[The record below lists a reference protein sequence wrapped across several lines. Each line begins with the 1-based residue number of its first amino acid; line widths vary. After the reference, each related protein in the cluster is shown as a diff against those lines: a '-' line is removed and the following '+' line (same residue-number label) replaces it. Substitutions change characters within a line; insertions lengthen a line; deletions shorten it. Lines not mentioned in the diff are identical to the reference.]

1 MAIQADQVLDT
12 SGTVC
17 PVPVL
22 RTLRLLK
29 TMEVGQV
36 LKVIVTDRGAAA
48 DISEWNEMPDRQIV
62 GQEREGEKY
71 LFYIRKTG

>member
-1 MAIQADQVLDT
+1 METQADQVLDT

-29 TMEVGQV
+29 TMRLGQI
-36 LKVIVTDRGAAA
+36 LKVIVTDPGAAA
-48 DISEWNEMPDRQIV
+48 DISEWTDLTDREIV
-62 GQEREGEKY
+62 AHEKKDDKFI
-71 LFYIRKTG
+71 FYVRKIG

>member
-1 MAIQADQVLDT
+1 MATHADQVLDT

-29 TMEVGQV
+29 TMRFGQV
-36 LKVIVTDRGAAA
+36 LKVIVTDPGAAA
-48 DISEWNEMPDRQIV
+48 DIGEWTDMTDREILA
-62 GQEREGEKY
+62 QEREGEKFV
-71 LFYIRKTG
+71 FYIRKIG